1 MAIQSVGDLP
11 HLFSNEE
18 AAGSCLSP
26 GNFLVAL
33 GNNHLLGRHMLNVT
47 SRGRDSY
54 PYPGNAGGGREEG
67 EAL

>member
-1 MAIQSVGDLP
+1 MAIQSVGDLL
-11 HLFSNEE
+11 HFFSSEE
-18 AAGSCLSP
+18 AAGNCLPP
-26 GNFLVAL
+26 GSFLVAL

-54 PYPGNAGGGREEG
+54 LYPGKAGGGREEG